1 MASRSF
7 FVSNAARDALH
18 IASTTLP
25 MAQQTDWGNAA
36 GGRKVWIT
44 AQMSSTAV
52 RTSNFLRKHYCQIF
66 CISSQQQA
74 ETTN

>member
-1 MASRSF
+1 MASQSF
-7 FVSNAARDALH
+7 FVSNATEDALH
-18 IASTTLP
+18 LGFTTLP
-25 MAQQTDWGNAA
+25 MALQTDWGNAA
-36 GGRKVWIT
+36 TGRKVWNS

-52 RTSNFLRKHYCQIF
+52 RISNFQRKYYNQVF